1 MAEMDIGTALK
12 ELRLSRG
19 IILEEVEQVTRI
31 SLRYLQAIEENNFL
45 VMPGL
50 VYARAYVRKYG
61 EFLGLDPEPLVE
73 AFNRQAIP
81 LYQIEKSPERIPTPS
96 VEAFTRRSNPWT
108 RALVIIAIILVL
120 VVGGLIIANILL
132 PSTAPPPTNTPTV
145 TPTSTASLS
154 ITPPATTSPTANLPT
169 GSPLPTGNE
178 VEVRVTALESGHIL
192 VQSADR
198 VIFEQTMEAGTTYT
212 FRQWTFTITFD
223 DPVKFELSVDGNP
236 VAAPLPSIFQY
247 PAP

>member
-19 IILEEVEQVTRI
+19 IILEEVEQVTHI

-73 AFNRQAIP
+73 AFSRQAIP
-81 LYQIEKSPERIPTPS
+81 LYQVEKSPERIPTPP
-96 VEAFTRRSNPWT
+96 VDAFTRRRNPWT
-108 RALVIIAIILVL
+108 RVLVIIAIVLVL

-132 PSTAPPPTNTPTV
+132 PSTAPPPTTKPTV
-145 TPTSTASLS
+145 TPPSTASPS
-154 ITPPATTSPTANLPT
+154 ITASPITSQPPDSSTV
-169 GSPLPTGNE
+169 SPLPTGNE
-178 VEVRVTALESGHIL
+178 VEVRVTAMESGQIL
-192 VQSADR
+192 VKSADR